1 MIYNFCIKTY
11 FIMKIKFYSFSLFAL
26 IAISFLV
33 SCSQDDSILAMEEQ
47 SDASTAIEKKT
58 LKGRFDDS
66 DFKWD
71 YSFSTD
77 STGRKSNELVIGELH
92 SIKEIHPIVVT
103 KAETTR
109 RSNGEFG
116 ESRRRSAEIVNPI
129 DVTEILINNSNFLY
143 VGAAFPQSEFA
154 RNYGKEI
161 TYPRN
166 PIEISVN
173 FQDAYLGEITKETG
187 SFGYKKFMKE
197 VLRSPEYKDHVSSGV
212 LESLDFQ
219 CTEFYSYSDIEKA
232 FSSNMGLAK
241 LFAAKVQSNSKKTN
255 IKSRLVGRLISK
267 NFSVTMETPVK
278 GFFKE
283 KIMDQAAENPVFI
296 RSMSYGKLALLA
308 IESEYSFEEVKK
320 AVEAGIKWKISANGS
335 YNQHDTEILQKSV
348 ITLYVLTDDKNSAF
362 NQLFNSLENVL
373 EAFKISYSEKSTG
386 LPVTCIGQYTKDL
399 SIFEVPTGSI
409 RSYST
414 KRNPNGENPRRESP
428 NLYLSACN

>member
-1 MIYNFCIKTY
+1 
-11 FIMKIKFYSFSLFAL
+11 MKIKFYSFSLFAL

-77 STGRKSNELVIGELH
+77 SNSRDSNELVIGVLFP
-92 SIKEIHPIVVT
+92 IKEIHPMVVT

-109 RSNGEFG
+109 RSTGRIGERNSG
-116 ESRRRSAEIVNPI
+116 RVLTTTI
-129 DVTEILINNSNFLY
+129 DVTEILIDNSNFLY

-154 RNYGKEI
+154 NTFGKEI

-166 PIEISVN
+166 PIEISTN
-173 FQDAYLGEITKETG
+173 FQDPYLGEITKETG
-187 SFGYKKFMKE
+187 AFGYKKFMKE

-219 CTEFYSYSDIEKA
+219 CSEFYSYSDIEKA

-241 LFAAKVQSNSKKTN
+241 LFSAKVQRNSRKTN
-255 IKSRLVGRLISK
+255 IKSRLMGQLISK
-267 NFSVTMETPVK
+267 NFSVTMETPVN
-278 GFFKE
+278 GFFKD
-283 KIMDQAAENPVFI
+283 KTKDQAAENPVFV
-296 RSMSYGKLALLA
+296 RSLSYGKLALLA

-320 AVEAGIKWKISANGS
+320 AVEAGIKWKISGSGS
-335 YNQHDTEILQKSV
+335 YSQRDTEILQRST
-348 ITLYVLTDDKNSAF
+348 ITVYVVTDDKSIANQNLNSF
-362 NQLFNSLENVL
+362 EGILK
-373 EAFKISYSEKSTG
+373 AFKVSYSEKSMG
-386 LPVTCIGQYTKDL
+386 FPVTCIGQYTKDL
-399 SIFEVPTGSI
+399 SIFKVQIPNYSI
-409 RSYST
+409 V
-414 KRNPNGENPRRESP
+414 RRRHT
-428 NLYLSACN
+428 

>member
-1 MIYNFCIKTY
+1 
-11 FIMKIKFYSFSLFAL
+11 MKIKFYSFSLFAL
-26 IAISFLV
+26 IAISFLI
-33 SCSQDDSILAMEEQ
+33 SCSQDDSILAMEGQ
-47 SDASTAIEKKT
+47 SDASTSIDKKT

-77 STGRKSNELVIGELH
+77 STDRESNELVIGALYP
-92 SIKEIHPIVVT
+92 IKEIHPTVVT

-109 RSNGEFG
+109 RSNGAVDG
-116 ESRRRSAEIVNPI
+116 SRRRSAEIVNPI
-129 DVTEILINNSNFLY
+129 DVTEILIDNANFLY

-154 RNYGKEI
+154 NTFSKEI

-166 PIEISVN
+166 PIEISTN
-173 FQDAYLGEITKETG
+173 FQDPYLGEITKETG

-219 CTEFYSYSDIEKA
+219 CSEFYSYSDIEKA
-232 FSSNMGLAK
+232 FSSNIGLAK
-241 LFAAKVQSNSKKTN
+241 LFSAKVQRNSRKTN
-255 IKSRLVGRLISK
+255 IKSRLMGQLISK

-320 AVEAGIKWKISANGS
+320 AVEAGIKWKISGSGS
-335 YNQHDTEILQKSV
+335 YSQRDTEILQRST
-348 ITLYVLTDDKNSAF
+348 ITVYVVTDDKSIANQNLNSF
-362 NQLFNSLENVL
+362 EGILK
-373 EAFKISYSEKSTG
+373 AFKVSYSEKSMG
-386 LPVTCIGQYTKDL
+386 FPVTCMGQYTKDL
-399 SIFEVPTGSI
+399 SIFKVQTGS
-409 RSYST
+409 
-414 KRNPNGENPRRESP
+414 RRDSRRQ
-428 NLYLSACN
+428 